1 MRITSAAR
9 TAVVRDRQ
17 ESERVCRMLLQEQ
30 RRLEEARCREH
41 SQVSH
46 FSTAALTASPQL
58 TVQAAVDMAARAGRE
73 ALIAAVTRTEEW
85 CTAQN
90 TDKLAGEFCDSKT
103 EKHCY

>member
-30 RRLEEARCREH
+30 KRLEEARCREH

-46 FSTAALTASPQL
+46 CST
-58 TVQAAVDMAARAGRE
+58 
-73 ALIAAVTRTEEW
+73 
-85 CTAQN
+85 
-90 TDKLAGEFCDSKT
+90 DS
-103 EKHCY
+103 

>member
-30 RRLEEARCREH
+30 KRLEEARCREH

-46 FSTAALTASPQL
+46 CSTAALTANSHGYIFFQKNLIFPQAGFSEILKLL
-58 TVQAAVDMAARAGRE
+58 TYF
-73 ALIAAVTRTEEW
+73 
-85 CTAQN
+85 
-90 TDKLAGEFCDSKT
+90 FC
-103 EKHCY
+103 